1 MDWLEEALI
10 RGHWGWHDREISKT
24 NTKGSS
30 TRTSKILVE
39 MRTGIRLTRNLV
51 NRRKQDGIS
60 NVGFR
65 LNNPGNTGQLV
76 L

>member
-10 RGHWGWHDREISKT
+10 RGHWNWNDRDISIA
-24 NTKGSS
+24 NTKGGS
-30 TRTSKILVE
+30 TRTSKALVE

-65 LNNPGNTGQLV
+65 LNNPGNTGHLI